1 MDDPFG
7 EMEDEA
13 LLLAADQ
20 GESSG
25 LSEAQKSRAEKNR
38 LKAVA
43 LKKARL
49 SAQPYPDPK
58 QKSAADSK
66 NDFITGESLK
76 TSKAETKLIDTNAG
90 FFIEESEDEPRA
102 KPTMECLP
110 APVVEPERPTC
121 KECEEEKFADSF
133 LFRTFDLE
141 VCDKCKD
148 TEKDG
153 KHELITKTDA
163 KNEFLLKDEH
173 FEREPTLKF
182 LTRKNPHNQRWG
194 DMKLFL
200 RLQVEEK
207 ALEIWKN
214 EESLEKEHEKRL
226 EKRDQAKA
234 KKFNKKLKALRMQVR
249 GSLYKK
255 DISEHVHDYGEE
267 VYDEDEDQYSRTC
280 STCGHV
286 HSYEKM

>member
-1 MDDPFG
+1 
-7 EMEDEA
+7 MEDEA

-20 GESSG
+20 GESSR

-38 LKAVA
+38 LKAIA

-58 QKSAADSK
+58 KESATDSK
-66 NDFITGESLK
+66 NDLITG
-76 TSKAETKLIDTNAG
+76 
-90 FFIEESEDEPRA
+90 ESEDEPKA
-102 KPTMECLP
+102 TPTMECLP

-121 KECEEEKFADSF
+121 NECDEEKFADSF

-163 KNEFLLKDEH
+163 KNEFLLKDIE

-200 RLQVEEK
+200 RLQVEER
-207 ALEIWKN
+207 ALEIWET
-214 EESLEKEHEKRL
+214 EENLEKEHE
-226 EKRDQAKA
+226 
-234 KKFNKKLKALRMQVR
+234 
-249 GSLYKK
+249 
-255 DISEHVHDYGEE
+255 
-267 VYDEDEDQYSRTC
+267 
-280 STCGHV
+280 
-286 HSYEKM
+286 